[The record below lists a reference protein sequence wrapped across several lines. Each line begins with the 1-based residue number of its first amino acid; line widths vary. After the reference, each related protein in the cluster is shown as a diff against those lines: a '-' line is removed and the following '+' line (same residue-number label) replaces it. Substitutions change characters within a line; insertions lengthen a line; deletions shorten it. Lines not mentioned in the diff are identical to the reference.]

1 MKDFNNFVS
10 RFSFELLGEVC
21 RVGLFWRGVLSAH
34 SVSSWYFT
42 KLGMHLASIT
52 SKDLRWKMVCLDG
65 CRGLKKGGFKKVCKN
80 LHFFSFFFI
89 VTVF

>member
-1 MKDFNNFVS
+1 MKDLNNFVS

-42 KLGMHLASIT
+42 KLGMCPASIT
-52 SKDLRWKMVCLDG
+52 SEDLRE
-65 CRGLKKGGFKKVCKN
+65 KN
-80 LHFFSFFFI
+80 AHMASG
-89 VTVF
+89 VFGWLQRIEEGKF

>member
-1 MKDFNNFVS
+1 MKDLNNFVS

-42 KLGMHLASIT
+42 KSGMCPASIT
-52 SKDLRWKMVCLDG
+52 SEDLREKMLTWQVVCLDG
-65 CRGLKKGGFKKVCKN
+65 CRGLKKGNFKKVCNN
-80 LHFFSFFFI
+80 LHFF
-89 VTVF
+89 